1 LLSAHTHHPR
11 RSSGGRRFPTVLA
24 AFLWL
29 TTVAAGPSAAADYED
44 ITYDPAR
51 YHPEKP
57 LAAILQET
65 GLAPA
70 QPDSIPNPRLEI
82 EKSTYEL
89 RLYSGDLLLKTYR
102 IQLGKRPRGAKTR
115 RYDSRTP
122 VGSYRICGHNR
133 NSRYYLSLQLT
144 YPNEE
149 DIARA
154 LAEKRISSPVAQTLR
169 KELAAGDCPGG
180 RTRLGGEIF
189 IHGQF
194 PKVTRQL
201 RQQKRRPSSRTDL
214 QSGDLDPGQMKEW
227 YNWTSGCIGMANPD
241 IRELYKYLPD
251 GTPVKISE

>member
-1 LLSAHTHHPR
+1 
-11 RSSGGRRFPTVLA
+11 
-24 AFLWL
+24 
-29 TTVAAGPSAAADYED
+29 VAAGPGACADYED

-51 YHPEKP
+51 YHPERP

-65 GLAPA
+65 GLVSVQA
-70 QPDSIPNPRLEI
+70 DSIPNPRLEI
-82 EKSTYEL
+82 EKGMYEL

-115 RYDSRTP
+115 KYDSRTP
-122 VGSYRICGHNR
+122 VGSYRICGRNR
-133 NSRYYLSLQLT
+133 YSRYYLSLQLS

-154 LAEKRISSPVAQTLR
+154 LAEKRISSPMAQALR

-180 RTRLGGEIF
+180 RSRLGGEIF

-201 RQQKRRPSSRTDL
+201 RQQKRKASSRTDL
-214 QSGDLDPGQMKEW
+214 QPGDLDPGQMQAW